1 MSDQSEIVQQAKA
14 LSKEK
19 RKNILMSFKEV
30 DLYPHLKSLLTKMDP
45 ESLVEITHG
54 HDEYGKDL
62 VMVRE
67 DQFGRTVI
75 AIVVKTGDIRAK
87 TLGRIDEVKSQV
99 NQAIA
104 HPAILKTIRGR
115 LTVSKVWVILA
126 GELSGQAHERLEKEV
141 EARDITI
148 HDLDWLIEHFTEYYP
163 HLFFEGKVMDVLQ
176 ERIQG
181 LETKHMFCERGKTL
195 SECFVDPLV
204 AMIDVPLKYDTE
216 EQFAL
221 IIKEKKIHFSR
232 LKSLLKANRR
242 IILAGDPGTGKS
254 VVLAKLTVDM
264 LRKAADHV
272 VRGASKREIEIPI
285 LVSAIE
291 LLDFNDCEDLV
302 SEYIPH
308 AEIRDRFKIATMLV
322 DGLDEAPSNRR
333 EEVLEKAGSFSTQ
346 LNCSLVITA
355 RKIDLIKSA
364 PPGYSKY
371 ELLPFEF
378 SQALTLFEKLVNDI
392 QVLDVLKDGL
402 DKIKFQISMTPL
414 SLLLLIELAEN
425 RRELPASVTEL
436 YDRFCDLILGRYDK
450 EKGIEV
456 LFEYLIKKRFLSTL
470 AFKEYF
476 QKGRLEI
483 LQGDFDEFLSDYAD
497 LYGWDEEALRGFISE
512 IERAS
517 ILDFRDTIVFRH
529 RSFLDYFVAQY
540 IFDNRENFEDLE
552 DRIVQIHFDG
562 VWSDVAFF
570 YIGLRRDIHRS
581 ILEKIFA
588 YGEDNLVIYIDKLL
602 AGKLLQAAW
611 HSTQETK
618 LFGIEGAVKYAPFV
632 RSRFLDLAERT
643 GTNIP
648 KIIADALVMT
658 LSDYSFGSGFLLEE
672 VNRLF
677 CDIQDQPSSDG
688 LYMML
693 SLLWSTQRLLNADE
707 IREKIT
713 DVLEVIGKIPDL
725 SLKDQSV
732 ALSLLMTI
740 EQKDKAITK
749 SIKRQLDKLSRR
761 HPDLFKELLPPKPR
775 GTRKKRRRLR

>member
-54 HDEYGKDL
+54 STEYGKDL

-67 DQFGRTVI
+67 DRFGKTVI

-104 HPAILKTIRGR
+104 HPAILKTISGR
-115 LTVSKVWVILA
+115 LPVSKVWVILA
-126 GELSGQAHERLEKEV
+126 GELSKQAHKRLEKEV

-148 HDLDWLIEHFTEYYP
+148 YDLDWLIEHFTEYYP
-163 HLFFEGKVMDVLQ
+163 QVFFEGKVMDVLQ
-176 ERIQG
+176 ERIQD

-195 SECFVDPLV
+195 SECFVNPLV
-204 AMIDVPLKYDTE
+204 AMIDVPLKYDAE

-221 IIKEKKIHFSR
+221 IIKEKKMPFAR

-254 VVLAKLTVDM
+254 VVLAKLAVDM
-264 LRKAADHV
+264 LRKASGHV
-272 VRGASKREIEIPI
+272 IRGVSKREIEIPI
-285 LVSAIE
+285 LVPAIGF
-291 LLDFNDCEDLV
+291 LDFDNYEELV
-302 SEYIPH
+302 QEYIPH
-308 AEIRDRFKIATMLV
+308 AEVRDHFKIVTMLI
-322 DGLDEAPSNRR
+322 DGLDEAPPNRR
-333 EEVLEKAGSFSTQ
+333 EEVLEKAGNFSTQ

-364 PPGYSKY
+364 PPGFSKC

-378 SQALTLFEKLVNDI
+378 GQALTLFEKLINDM
-392 QVLDVLKDGL
+392 QVLDALKEGL

-425 RRELPASVTEL
+425 HRELPASLTEL

-450 EKGIEV
+450 DKGIEV
-456 LFEYLIKKRFLSTL
+456 LFEYLVKKRFLATL

-483 LQGDFDEFLSDYAD
+483 PQGDFDEFLSNYAD
-497 LYGWDEEALRGFISE
+497 LYGWDEEALLGFISE
-512 IERAS
+512 VERAS
-517 ILDFRDTIVFRH
+517 ILDFRDTVVFRH

-540 IFDNRENFEDLE
+540 IFDNQQDFEDLE
-552 DRIVQIHFDG
+552 DRVVQIHFDDI
-562 VWSDVAFF
+562 WSDVAFF
-570 YIGLRRDIHRS
+570 YIGLRRDIRRS

-588 YGEDNLVIYIDKLL
+588 YGEDNLVICMDKLL

-611 HSTQETK
+611 HSTQKTK
-618 LFGIEGAVKYAPFV
+618 LFGIKGAVKYAPLI
-632 RSRFLDLAERT
+632 RKKFLDLAERT
-643 GTNIP
+643 EANIP
-648 KIIADALVMT
+648 KIIADFWVMT

-672 VNRLF
+672 VNLLF
-677 CDIQDQPSSDG
+677 HDVQDQPLSDS

-693 SLLWSTQRLLNADE
+693 SLLWSTQRLLNPNE
-707 IREKIT
+707 IREKIN
-713 DVLEVIGKIPDL
+713 DVLEMIGKVPDL
-725 SLKDQSV
+725 SLEGQSI
-732 ALSLLMTI
+732 ALLLLITI
-740 EQKDKAITK
+740 EQKDKATTK
-749 SIKRQLDKLSRR
+749 SIKKQLDKLSRR
-761 HPDLFKELLPPKPR
+761 HPHLFKKLLPPKPR